1 MVIILFVCIFIHLIH
16 LYYRLN
22 TFLFPIKIRYK
33 SKRAQIIVI
42 ILIILILFV
51 SLYKYYK
58 IHKDVSTY
66 IFFASGL
73 ALYMS
78 SFFIS
83 KKMNKYYFSFRLVI
97 LDSFTILIIGISTR
111 FYPIMYYQIPDLYN
125 IIGVLLIFLVL
136 IIYAVIIFIII
147 NIIKKDANKSHEN
160 IKFIQEN

>member
-1 MVIILFVCIFIHLIH
+1 MLFLCILVHLTH
-16 LYYRLN
+16 LYHRLK

-33 SKRAQIIVI
+33 SNRARVVVT
-42 ILIILILFV
+42 ILIILILFL
-51 SLYKYYK
+51 SLYKYYQ

-97 LDSFTILIIGISTR
+97 LDSITILVIGVSSR
-111 FYPIMYYQIPDLYN
+111 FYPTMYYQIPDMYKL
-125 IIGVLLIFLVL
+125 IGVLLICLVL
-136 IIYAVIIFIII
+136 NIYAIIIFIII